1 MIRYNLQFFAKEG
14 MGGEKTEPATQKK
27 LSDARKKGQVAKSR
41 ELTNGLELLALF
53 LILKFWVGHMGI
65 QFLDVFNNIYSKIPD
80 VTMYWQDTMPE
91 REASILFSQ
100 LLLGV
105 LMIIAPILLIGYLIA
120 FITDV
125 AQVKWRPSL
134 EPMKP
139 KFNKLNPIS
148 GFKKIFSVNALVELV
163 KSIAKIALIGYVC
176 YSYLKDKWPIL
187 FNLYDVT
194 LMQALE
200 LVAGIV
206 TDLGIRVAVFYMVLA
221 FADYAYQ
228 KFKFSNDMKMTKQEV
243 KEEFKQQEGDPQVK
257 GKIRQ
262 KMRETSMK
270 RMMQSLPQADVVIT
284 NPTHYAVA
292 IKYDPQVADAPLVIA
307 KGEDYLAARI
317 KEAAKENNIEIVE
330 NKPLARML
338 YANVDIGQAVPPELY
353 QAVAEVLAFVYQ
365 LQGRIYD
372 SHLCAGGVH
381 DVHRAASGGHT
392 GCVHGIEYCYRFY
405 GSVCL
410 HVHQGSAGYVVLPYH
425 SFVHHHFPD
434 SNERVLHEI
443 DPEDGHLRKCG
454 NDLRTVRRRRR
465 PDYRRDRLH
474 HTDHDS
480 VPGHQQRFRA
490 RG

>member
-27 LSDARKKGQVAKSR
+27 LNDARKKGQVAKSR

-65 QFLDVFNNIYSKIPD
+65 QFLDIFNSVYGRIPD
-80 VTMYWQDTMPE
+80 VTVYWRDTMPQ
-91 REASILFSQ
+91 RDASILFSQ

-105 LMIIAPILLIGYLIA
+105 LMIVAPILLVGYLIA
-120 FITDV
+120 FVTDV
-125 AQVKWRPSL
+125 AQVKWKPTL
-134 EPMKP
+134 EPMRP
-139 KFNKLNPIS
+139 KFSKLNPIS

-163 KSIAKIALIGYVC
+163 KSIAKVALIGYVC

-194 LMQALE
+194 LMQALGI
-200 LVAGIV
+200 VADIV

-317 KEAAKENNIEIVE
+317 REVAKENNIEIVE

-353 QAVAEVLAFVYQ
+353 QAVAEVLAFVYH
-365 LQGRIYD
+365 LQGK
-372 SHLCAGGVH
+372 V
-381 DVHRAASGGHT
+381 
-392 GCVHGIEYCYRFY
+392 
-405 GSVCL
+405 
-410 HVHQGSAGYVVLPYH
+410 
-425 SFVHHHFPD
+425 
-434 SNERVLHEI
+434 
-443 DPEDGHLRKCG
+443 
-454 NDLRTVRRRRR
+454 
-465 PDYRRDRLH
+465 
-474 HTDHDS
+474 
-480 VPGHQQRFRA
+480 
-490 RG
+490 